1 MLRSTLLL
9 ALALTSASAV
19 EVCNT
24 EQTKS
29 WTTFLQTPVDV
40 SCTNGVA
47 AITLPV
53 QFFSG
58 NNSTNS
64 TACPNQTCLTYF
76 ENKLSA
82 LPMCAV
88 NGSSTDLHSVFYKA
102 KAACSNGGKTTNST
116 TAPTNSTTAPTNV
129 TTVPV
134 VTTDAPI
141 TTVSPTTKKPTAT
154 TLAPSGVSATTLSVV
169 AATATLAATMW

>member
-9 ALALTSASAV
+9 ALALSSVSAATV
-19 EVCNT
+19 EVCNA

-29 WTTFLQTPVDV
+29 WTTFLQTPVDA
-40 SCTNGVA
+40 SCTNGNA
-47 AITLPV
+47 AITLPT

-58 NNSTNS
+58 NT
-64 TACPNQTCLTYF
+64 TDCPNQTCFTFL
-76 ENKLSA
+76 ENKLAA
-82 LPMCAV
+82 LPMCSV
-88 NGSSTDLHSVFYKA
+88 NGSSTDLHAAFSKA

-134 VTTDAPI
+134 VTTDATI
-141 TTVSPTTKKPTAT
+141 TTVSPTTKKPTT
-154 TLAPSGVSATTLSVV
+154 TTPAPSGVSATTLSVV